1 MAITPITQ
9 VVASQS
15 SGVDSITSNKSA
27 GLLGMGNSD
36 FMMMLMAQL
45 KNQNPMEPMDDK
57 NLMGQVTQL
66 NTLNELQALS
76 LKMEQ
81 MARASQATYAAS
93 LIGKEVVASNKGY
106 LLAKGE
112 VTGMEVS
119 GNEIYL
125 SVNDQLV
132 PLAYITQV
140 KQLPAEME

>member
-15 SGVDSITSNKSA
+15 SGVESITSDKAA

-76 LKMEQ
+76 QKMEQ
-81 MARASQATYAAS
+81 MARASQATYAAN
-93 LIGKEVVASNKGY
+93 LIGKEVVATNKGY
-106 LLAKGE
+106 VMAEGE

-119 GNEIYL
+119 ENEIYL
-125 SVNDQLV
+125 TVNDQLV

-140 KQLPAEME
+140 KQLPEETE

>member
-1 MAITPITQ
+1 MAITPISQ
-9 VVASQS
+9 VVTSQS
-15 SGVDSITSNKSA
+15 SGVDSITSDKAA

-76 LKMEQ
+76 QKMEQ

-93 LIGKEVVASNKGY
+93 LIGKEVVASEKGY

-132 PLAYITQV
+132 PLAYVTQV
-140 KQLPAEME
+140 KQLPAESE